1 MVAELNEIW
10 GETTKTSE
18 CDKIIEHIKNCP
30 ECQQKLKGK
39 QQVVEKFQNQPVQKT
54 VQPVQRV
61 QPVQPVQRIQRVQ
74 PSDELDLVEKFF
86 EYSDVILIGLT
97 IYLVLKAL

>member
-10 GETTKTSE
+10 GETTKTSK
-18 CDKIIEHIKNCP
+18 CDKIMEHIKNCP
-30 ECQQKLKGK
+30 ECQQKLKAK
-39 QQVVEKFQNQPVQKT
+39 QQVVEKFQNKPVQN
-54 VQPVQRV
+54 QRV
-61 QPVQPVQRIQRVQ
+61 QPRVQ
-74 PSDELDLVEKFF
+74 PRVQSSEDLVEKFF

>member
-18 CDKIIEHIKNCP
+18 CDKIMEHIKNCP
-30 ECQQKLKGK
+30 ECQQKLKAK
-39 QQVVEKFQNQPVQKT
+39 QQVVEKFQNQPVQKKQPIQR

-61 QPVQPVQRIQRVQ
+61 QP
-74 PSDELDLVEKFF
+74 SEELDLVEKFF